1 MAAVETLQLVK
12 VFNNV
17 VAVNRLSMT
26 VPERSCFGFLG
37 PNGAGKTTTVK
48 ILTGL
53 TRPTQGTATV
63 FDMDILTEMDRIRKL
78 IGYMPEIGP
87 KPKEK
92 ALDHLVA
99 LASINSSLGRRSLM
113 AQAMDLLEI
122 LGLWE
127 ARNKKI
133 HTFSMGMFK
142 KWLLASAL
150 MGEPEILFLDEPTAN
165 LDPISK
171 IEILDLIK
179 KFSKERTVFM
189 NSHVLSEVE
198 RIADHVAILNRGKLV
213 VQDTVK
219 QLQERISEGGRD
231 FILKSK
237 RKEEL
242 KEFLEPSKEV
252 LKVTLEEDGLRIATT
267 NPDALWGLLAKA
279 YYESGITVT
288 EFREISMN
296 LEDVFVKIIKE
307 EELG

>member
-1 MAAVETLQLVK
+1 
-12 VFNNV
+12 
-17 VAVNRLSMT
+17 
-26 VPERSCFGFLG
+26 
-37 PNGAGKTTTVK
+37 
-48 ILTGL
+48 
-53 TRPTQGTATV
+53 
-63 FDMDILTEMDRIRKL
+63 
-78 IGYMPEIGP
+78 
-87 KPKEK
+87 
-92 ALDHLVA
+92 
-99 LASINSSLGRRSLM
+99 
-113 AQAMDLLEI
+113 
-122 LGLWE
+122 
-127 ARNKKI
+127 
-133 HTFSMGMFK
+133 MFK

-252 LKVTLEEDGLRIATT
+252 LKLTLEEDGLRIATT